1 MFKISENKL
10 LKEENENLKNQLKL
24 KEVENKQLEEQ
35 YIHKCNELDDLIAE
49 SFMSFKKILE
59 LAERNDYNNSQQ
71 KIAQIKE
78 CAEDYKDHFA
88 RMTLNSVKN
97 RTTATDNN

>member
-1 MFKISENKL
+1 MSIISENK
-10 LKEENENLKNQLKL
+10 NLKNQIKL
-24 KEVENKQLEEQ
+24 KELENKQLQEQ
-35 YIHKCNELDDLIAE
+35 YIHKCNELDDVIAD
-49 SFMSFKKILE
+49 SFMAFKKITGI
-59 LAERNDYNNSQQ
+59 AERNSYNNPQQ

-88 RMTLNSVKN
+88 RMTLNAVKN